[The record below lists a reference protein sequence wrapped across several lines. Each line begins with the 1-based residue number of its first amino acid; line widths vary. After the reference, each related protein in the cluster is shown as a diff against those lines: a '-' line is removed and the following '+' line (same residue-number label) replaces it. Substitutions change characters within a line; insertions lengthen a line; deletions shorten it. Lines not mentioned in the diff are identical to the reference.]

1 MPPSPSKFESIP
13 EPELAPPEDDD
24 DMVDVDLS
32 ITPQTTPGGT
42 PIPIPVAVPM
52 VPPFKASPP
61 KQGLKL
67 SPIVKANP
75 FDTASIKAT
84 ENTVAT
90 ATPVVPTLPLPLVD
104 NTSAPEEP
112 PVLPV
117 VPVAT
122 SAKDEGTKL
131 PQSEVVEEATQG
143 PKAEDIFLLARQQ
156 NFEVA
161 LKFLEAYPEF
171 WHSQDEDGH
180 SLLHWAALVG
190 NKDFVLAG
198 LAQNVPV
205 DCVAKNFQTPMM
217 WAVLRGHVPVARILL
232 AAKASLTAK
241 DSLGATALMI
251 AVQHKSYPSILLL
264 MHRGRHIPAQLLAE
278 GDKNGCTAAHWAAY
292 KGDLTALKLLHYFK
306 ADLQVLDTAK
316 MLPLHR
322 AVCASQ
328 FSVVEFLVE
337 QKCDPQARNHEGKSC
352 LDIAGEKHDLQMQSL
367 LKRLVQKTPLD
378 PFGGKVEPEDVEAG
392 LKDKV
397 DEKAKKG
404 GFFKG
409 LMQDKAAHKIFP
421 VFWLV
426 CVSLAVF
433 QYIMDIRATSYEV
446 APNTS
451 FIFEILVPLSL
462 AIFSFVAL
470 GDPGKVPSRPQ
481 GNSGVEELM
490 KALDSDAADIDPPD
504 VNRLCTTTWVLKGLR
519 TKYCVQ
525 TGACVEEFDHYCV
538 WLNNTIG
545 KGNHRQ
551 FVGLAVV
558 EFLAQMTH
566 IRLCLLMASSLVPYQ
581 SFGQFMWG
589 VITGYPLLT
598 LIVLVHCITG
608 PWVFMLTLHQAR
620 LVMMNLTTNEMMNM
634 HRYEHFWVVRQVVT
648 GHAHKSFRNP
658 FNKGS
663 AWKNCLDFWW
673 YRRRGEVV
681 PQAECCSS
689 GCGHS
694 H

>member
-1 MPPSPSKFESIP
+1 MRDQRPTGWWALNRGWETGRLTVSGACLALIVTVNMLMTEAILVPCAVLAVEASFPGVFRRGPRWAGKAGMNVGPLRKTCHALVLLYGVFIMIFGTIGALQALSPKDEKPGTAVRS
-13 EPELAPPEDDD
+13 
-24 DMVDVDLS
+24 DL
-32 ITPQTTPGGT
+32 TPQ
-42 PIPIPVAVPM
+42 
-52 VPPFKASPP
+52 
-61 KQGLKL
+61 
-67 SPIVKANP
+67 
-75 FDTASIKAT
+75 
-84 ENTVAT
+84 
-90 ATPVVPTLPLPLVD
+90 
-104 NTSAPEEP
+104 
-112 PVLPV
+112 
-117 VPVAT
+117 
-122 SAKDEGTKL
+122 
-131 PQSEVVEEATQG
+131 
-143 PKAEDIFLLARQQ
+143 
-156 NFEVA
+156 
-161 LKFLEAYPEF
+161 
-171 WHSQDEDGH
+171 
-180 SLLHWAALVG
+180 
-190 NKDFVLAG
+190 
-198 LAQNVPV
+198 
-205 DCVAKNFQTPMM
+205 
-217 WAVLRGHVPVARILL
+217 
-232 AAKASLTAK
+232 
-241 DSLGATALMI
+241 
-251 AVQHKSYPSILLL
+251 
-264 MHRGRHIPAQLLAE
+264 
-278 GDKNGCTAAHWAAY
+278 
-292 KGDLTALKLLHYFK
+292 
-306 ADLQVLDTAK
+306 
-316 MLPLHR
+316 
-322 AVCASQ
+322 
-328 FSVVEFLVE
+328 
-337 QKCDPQARNHEGKSC
+337 
-352 LDIAGEKHDLQMQSL
+352 
-367 LKRLVQKTPLD
+367 RL
-378 PFGGKVEPEDVEAG
+378 
-392 LKDKV
+392 V

-525 TGACVEEFDHYCV
+525 TGACLFEPEFDHYCV

>member
-1 MPPSPSKFESIP
+1 MTTAVQPDDLPPLPLKFTSIP
-13 EPELAPPEDDD
+13 EPKDDADTDRVSIPAVPPEVPTTPPLAPKKTSPN
-24 DMVDVDLS
+24 
-32 ITPQTTPGGT
+32 GT
-42 PIPIPVAVPM
+42 PSKTPLKSPFQSIPGASPLKVQAAQ
-52 VPPFKASPP
+52 ASPP
-61 KQGLKL
+61 ELPAL
-67 SPIVKANP
+67 PA
-75 FDTASIKAT
+75 AAAT
-84 ENTVAT
+84 EVA
-90 ATPVVPTLPLPLVD
+90 AKPGK
-104 NTSAPEEP
+104 AEPEE
-112 PVLPV
+112 L
-117 VPVAT
+117 
-122 SAKDEGTKL
+122 
-131 PQSEVVEEATQG
+131 EEASLG

-161 LKFLEAYPEF
+161 LKLLEAYPEF
-171 WHSQDEDGH
+171 WLSQDEDGH

-190 NKDFVLAG
+190 NKDFVDAG
-198 LAQNVPV
+198 LVHRVPV
-205 DCVAKNFQTPMM
+205 DSVAKNLQTPLM
-217 WAVLRGHVPVARILL
+217 WAVLRGHVAVARQLL

-264 MHRGRHIPAQLLAE
+264 MHRGKHIQAQLLGE
-278 GDKNGCTAAHWAAY
+278 GDKNGCTPAHWAAY

-306 ADLQVLDTAK
+306 ADLQVLDSAK

-328 FSVVEFLVE
+328 GSVVEFLVE
-337 QKCDPQARNHEGKSC
+337 HKSDLQARNHEGKSC
-352 LDIAGEKHDLQMQSL
+352 MDIAAEKNDLHMQAL
-367 LKRLVQKTPLD
+367 LKRLVQKTPD
-378 PFGGKVEPEDVEAG
+378 PFGGGKVEPEDMEAG
-392 LKDKV
+392 IKDK
-397 DEKAKKG
+397 ATKKG

-409 LMQDKAAHKIFP
+409 LMQDQAAHKIFP

-433 QYIMDIRATSYEV
+433 QYIMDIRKASYEV
-446 APNTS
+446 APTTS
-451 FIFEILVPLSL
+451 FMFEMLVPVTL
-462 AIFSFVAL
+462 AVFTFVAL

-490 KALDSDAADIDPPD
+490 KALDTDAADIDPPD

-545 KGNHRQ
+545 KANHRQ
-551 FVGLAVV
+551 FVGLAIV
-558 EFLAQMTH
+558 EFLTQVMH
-566 IRLCLLMASSLVPYQ
+566 IRLCLLMATTLVPYT
-581 SFGQFMWG
+581 SFGQFIWG
-589 VITGYPLLT
+589 VLTGYPLLT
-598 LIVLVHCITG
+598 LIVLVHCITA

-634 HRYEHFWVVRQVVT
+634 HRYEHFWVVRQMAT

-673 YRRRGEVV
+673 YRQRGEVV
-681 PQAECCSS
+681 EQRMECCSH
-689 GCGHS
+689 GCHS

>member
-1 MPPSPSKFESIP
+1 MTTAVQPDDLPPLPLKFTSIP
-13 EPELAPPEDDD
+13 EPKDDADTDRVSIPAVPPEVPTTPPLAPKKTSPN
-24 DMVDVDLS
+24 
-32 ITPQTTPGGT
+32 GT
-42 PIPIPVAVPM
+42 PSKTPLKSPFQSIPGASPLKAQAAQ
-52 VPPFKASPP
+52 ASPP
-61 KQGLKL
+61 ELPAL
-67 SPIVKANP
+67 PA
-75 FDTASIKAT
+75 AAT
-84 ENTVAT
+84 EVA
-90 ATPVVPTLPLPLVD
+90 AKPGK
-104 NTSAPEEP
+104 AEPEE
-112 PVLPV
+112 L
-117 VPVAT
+117 
-122 SAKDEGTKL
+122 
-131 PQSEVVEEATQG
+131 EEASLG

-161 LKFLEAYPEF
+161 LKLLEAYPEF
-171 WHSQDEDGH
+171 WLSQDEDGH

-190 NKDFVLAG
+190 NKDFVDAG
-198 LAQNVPV
+198 LVHRVPV
-205 DCVAKNFQTPMM
+205 DSVAKNLQTPLM
-217 WAVLRGHVPVARILL
+217 WAVLRGRVAVARQLL

-264 MHRGRHIPAQLLAE
+264 MHRGKHIQAQLLGE
-278 GDKNGCTAAHWAAY
+278 GDKNGCTPAHWAAY

-306 ADLQVLDTAK
+306 ADLQVLDSAK

-328 FSVVEFLVE
+328 GSVVEFLVE
-337 QKCDPQARNHEGKSC
+337 HKSDLQARNHEGKSC
-352 LDIAGEKHDLQMQSL
+352 MDIAAEKNDLHMQAL
-367 LKRLVQKTPLD
+367 LKRLVQKTPD
-378 PFGGKVEPEDVEAG
+378 PLGGGKVEPEDMEAG
-392 LKDKV
+392 IKDKA
-397 DEKAKKG
+397 DDKATKKG

-409 LMQDKAAHKIFP
+409 LMQDQAAHKIFP

-433 QYIMDIRATSYEV
+433 QYIMDIRKASYEV
-446 APNTS
+446 APTTS
-451 FIFEILVPLSL
+451 FMFEMLVPVTL
-462 AIFSFVAL
+462 AVFTFVAL

-490 KALDSDAADIDPPD
+490 KALDTDAADIDPPD

-545 KGNHRQ
+545 KANHRQ
-551 FVGLAVV
+551 FVGLAIV
-558 EFLAQMTH
+558 EFLTQVMH
-566 IRLCLLMASSLVPYQ
+566 IRLCLLMATTLVPYT
-581 SFGQFMWG
+581 SFGQFIWG
-589 VITGYPLLT
+589 VLTGYPLLT
-598 LIVLVHCITG
+598 LIVLVHCITA

-634 HRYEHFWVVRQVVT
+634 HRYEHFWVVRQMAT

-673 YRRRGEVV
+673 YRQRGEVV
-681 PQAECCSS
+681 EQRMECCSH
-689 GCGHS
+689 GCHS